1 MKSTTRGVDI
11 YQAFINFV
19 NKSNLPLYK
28 LVCIMTDG
36 APAMRG
42 KNNSFIALC
51 KNDNNF
57 PNFITFYYVIHQQA
71 LCGKLLNISSIMD
84 SAFKTANSIRSQSL
98 QRRLFKLQL
107 EENDS
112 QHCDL
117 LLHTDVRWLSRG
129 KFLERFQCLL
139 PEIIVFKIQMR

>member
-19 NKSNLPLYK
+19 NKS
-28 LVCIMTDG
+28 
-36 APAMRG
+36 R
-42 KNNSFIALC
+42 
-51 KNDNNF
+51 
-57 PNFITFYYVIHQQA
+57 
-71 LCGKLLNISSIMD
+71 
-84 SAFKTANSIRSQSL
+84 SL
-98 QRRLFKLQL
+98 QRQLFKLQL

-117 LLHTDVRWLSRG
+117 LLHTDVRWFRRG

-139 PEIIVFKIQMR
+139 PEIIEFLKSRGDNYDC